1 MCRGSPP
8 RARVDRA
15 SGRNL
20 AAVAAQDGGAKG
32 GRRSRPRAE
41 VLLGGTAEPTRPRVE
56 RSTERAPRA
65 VRRAALVVA
74 VEAALLLCLAVVIL
88 VLTVVSSPDS
98 VGRAVAEA
106 FYVLAGGLLLAGA
119 AAGLWRVAAWSRGPV
134 IVLQVLLGVVGY
146 SFAFPGERPLIGLPV
161 LALAAVEIY
170 LLLTPEARLAF
181 AERQPPS

>member
-1 MCRGSPP
+1 
-8 RARVDRA
+8 
-15 SGRNL
+15 
-20 AAVAAQDGGAKG
+20 VAGQDDGAGG

-41 VLLGGTAEPTRPRVE
+41 GLLGSAAEPTRPRVE
-56 RSTERAPRA
+56 RPSGQAPGA

-74 VEAALLLCLAVVIL
+74 VEAVLLLGLAVVIG
-88 VLTVVSSPDS
+88 VLTVVSTPDS

-106 FYVLAGGLLLAGA
+106 FYVLAGALLLAGA

-146 SFAFPGERPLIGLPV
+146 SFAFPGERPLVGLPV
-161 LALAAVEIY
+161 LALVAVELY

>member
-1 MCRGSPP
+1 
-8 RARVDRA
+8 
-15 SGRNL
+15 
-20 AAVAAQDGGAKG
+20 
-32 GRRSRPRAE
+32 
-41 VLLGGTAEPTRPRVE
+41 
-56 RSTERAPRA
+56 

-74 VEAALLLCLAVVIL
+74 VEAALLVGLAVVIL

-146 SFAFPGERPLIGLPV
+146 SFAFPGERPLVGLPV